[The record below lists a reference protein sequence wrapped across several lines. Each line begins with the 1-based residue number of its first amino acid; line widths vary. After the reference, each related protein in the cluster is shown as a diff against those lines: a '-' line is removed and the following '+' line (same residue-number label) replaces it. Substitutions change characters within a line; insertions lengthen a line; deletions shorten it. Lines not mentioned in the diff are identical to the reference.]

1 MSHRRLGAA
10 LIAACVV
17 LPLAV
22 PAPASAGTSSR
33 DVKVMTR
40 NLYLGADLIP
50 LATQPSREA
59 FEQAAAQRFQT
70 VLNNDYATRARALAG
85 EIARHKP
92 DLIGLQEAAVWRR
105 GPDGVKDG
113 NATKSTQV
121 VYDSV
126 AVLQA
131 ELKKRN
137 MSYRVANIRPW
148 FDYEA
153 PTALNYDV
161 RLTQQD
167 AILVRTGKGA
177 RVRAGNPFK
186 GGFRDTF
193 DPDTQV
199 GKAKQARGWVGV
211 DARLG
216 SRRFRFVT
224 THLEAYSPEI
234 ADKQMKQLLAGPLKS
249 KRRQAVLMGDFNSD
263 PKTGA
268 SDERGAERAPNAYR
282 TAIDAGFFNPLPR
295 RETCCFAEDLHSTAE
310 KLDSWIDHIVVRPRV
325 RVVRS
330 SILGSRSSERVSGLW
345 PSDHAGIAA
354 TLRLK

>member
-10 LIAACVV
+10 LIAACVA

-22 PAPASAGTSSR
+22 PAGASAGTSSR
-33 DVKVMTR
+33 DVKIMTR

-50 LATQPSREA
+50 LATPGLTREQ
-59 FEQAAAQRFQT
+59 FEQNAAQRFQT
-70 VLNNDYATRARALAG
+70 VLKNDFNARAKAIAA
-85 EIARHKP
+85 EIRRQKP
-92 DLIGLQEAAVWRR
+92 DLIGLQEAARWLR

-113 NATKSTQV
+113 TATPATQV
-121 VYDSV
+121 VYDSTD
-126 AVLQA
+126 VLLR
-131 ELKKRN
+131 ELRALGQR
-137 MSYRVANIRPW
+137 YRVVRARDW

-161 RLTQQD
+161 RLVQRD
-167 AILVRTGKGA
+167 VILIRESSK
-177 RVRAGNPFK
+177 VRAGRTFAR
-186 GGFRDTF
+186 GYRDTF
-193 DPDTQV
+193 DPPTVV
-199 GKAKQARGWVGV
+199 GVARQTRGYVGV

-234 ADKQMKQLLAGPLKS
+234 ADKQMKQLLRNDLAS
-249 KRRQAVLMGDFNSD
+249 KRRQSILVGDFNSD
-263 PKTGA
+263 PKEA
-268 SDERGAERAPNAYR
+268 SGDRGAEREPSAFD
-282 TAIDAGFFNPLPR
+282 TAIAADFFNPLPR
-295 RETCCFAEDLHSTAE
+295 RETCCFDEDLHSTAK
-310 KLDSWIDHIVVRPRV
+310 KLNQWIDHIIVRPRI

-330 SILGSRSSERVSGLW
+330 AIVGSRSSERVSGLW